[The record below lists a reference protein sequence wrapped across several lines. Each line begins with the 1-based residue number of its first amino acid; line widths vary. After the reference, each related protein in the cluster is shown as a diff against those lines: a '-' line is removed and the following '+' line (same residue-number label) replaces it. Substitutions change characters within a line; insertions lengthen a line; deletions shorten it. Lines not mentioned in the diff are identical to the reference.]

1 MGMYTFLMNTDKS
14 LVATERINIYQ
25 REKLADKM
33 QFIFP
38 KTYED
43 IDLTSDNTSII
54 LKYADQERVAQS
66 EYLVK
71 DSELYKDNYVRCEL
85 PIDTDITRLAGNLTL
100 HVTVIQIDADTKE
113 TKVLHT
119 SEIVLTVLPLKDMY
133 VNVTDKS
140 LEILDQKIIEL
151 QARIEAANALNE
163 SIDANKADDISY
175 ENNTLQ
181 LMSNGQKIGTSY
193 VLDQQTEFE
202 VVTFDNSEDDSEED
216 NDTEDKNNMV
226 VEF

>member
-1 MGMYTFLMNTDKS
+1 MGMYTFLMNNDKN

-85 PIDTDITRLAGNLTL
+85 PIDTNITRLAGNLTL
-100 HVTVIQIDADTKE
+100 HVTIIQIDADAKE

-151 QARIEAANALNE
+151 QASIEAANALNE

-175 ENNTLQ
+175 EDNTLQ
-181 LMSNGQKIGTSY
+181 LMSNGQKIGTSH
-193 VLDQQTEFE
+193 VLDQLSEFD
-202 VVTFDNSEDDSEED
+202 VVTFDDAEDDSNTED
-216 NDTEDKNNMV
+216 NSNMV